1 MRALQTSK
9 RAAAALIAVLLML
22 TVVLTGCGS
31 QNSAT
36 GTGSGTGKKEVTL
49 VIGASP
55 TPHAEIL
62 QQVVGTLKAEGI
74 DLKIQ
79 QYTDYIQPNLAVQ
92 SGAIEANYFQHLPY
106 LQDFNKQ
113 HHTDLVSAG
122 AIHYEPLGLYPG
134 KKKTLAAVSNGS
146 QIAVPNDTTNEARA
160 LLLLQDIGWIKL
172 KAGAGINATKQDIV
186 SNPHNL
192 KIIEIEAAH
201 IPRSLQDVDYA
212 VINGNYALQA
222 GLTVDKD
229 ALASEK
235 ADSLA
240 AKTYANI
247 IAVKKGDENKPEIK
261 ALMKALRSEKVKK
274 YIEDTYKGNVVPS
287 F

>member
-1 MRALQTSK
+1 
-9 RAAAALIAVLLML
+9 ML

-36 GTGSGTGKKEVTL
+36 SAGSGTGKKEVTL

-192 KIIEIEAAH
+192 KIIEIEAAQ